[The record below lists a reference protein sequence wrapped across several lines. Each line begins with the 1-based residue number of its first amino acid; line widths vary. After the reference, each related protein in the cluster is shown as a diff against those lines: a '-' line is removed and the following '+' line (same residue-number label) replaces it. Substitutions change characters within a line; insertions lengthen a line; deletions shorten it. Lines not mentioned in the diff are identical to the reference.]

1 MARRIAR
8 FHTVETLSF
17 IRTWVAALWLAIAVM
32 ATALV
37 VSTPALA
44 SESETGGVTP
54 ASSATVDPAPS
65 YATLRLDS
73 VAASVPADGVG
84 LVTISGTIAGVHGE
98 PLDRDAD
105 IMLTTSL
112 GSFAGADFGP
122 AALGFH
128 VIARHGAFQA
138 VLRAPTVSG
147 MAIVNA
153 YSGKVA
159 AQTLVRFTT
168 ALRPN
173 IAAGALDLHLGPKV
187 SNFYAPFDHFLT
199 NGSYA
204 PYQLTAFTQG
214 AIGQTQLTAALDN
227 QAPINGDCS
236 GLTPIY
242 GSTHELTACR
252 PKYPIYGDSSDAV
265 HLANSSDNVYVRLE
279 HNRDFVQWGDYD
291 TSEFASLG
299 QTYAALMTSFHGA
312 KANYGFGKL
321 DLTGLYATNMQAF
334 QRDIIAPDG
343 TSGAYYLSRRLV
355 VPGSQSVSLELEKL
369 DRPGT
374 EVSVKRLVPGVDYD
388 LNPISGSL
396 LFRQPIERTL
406 IDPKSGVTLVQHIV
420 ASYQYDGGQGADGIG
435 GRLQYNWSG
444 VKLNPSAFGIS
455 SFNENMGARKYAL
468 HSADIAVAQGADS
481 RLLAEYAHSHLL
493 PEASAA
499 MSGDAYRVEEHIG
512 GRSRFVGDAYVTHS
526 DAGFANDATSQSFV
540 PGQTRYALNTD
551 DRASERTT
559 LSLFGSL
566 ERDRGTAPAVLT
578 SPVDYLNP
586 GTSTPPGS
594 QVDTRLG
601 TIGASLEE
609 KLGAASL
616 RLALSANSYSNYLQP
631 SLNTNSTQGLARV
644 LAPLGPRFSALGE
657 VDSTLSGPSTALY
670 PGREALGVS
679 YKVAEGVLLGAT
691 MQALHGGSFGDRHF
705 TSLDAVVDRH
715 LDKFTELT
723 TKYSLVNGM
732 GGFTAQQEIG
742 LNSRLPISKHVRAD
756 IGYENATGS
765 LFNLTAAGLQFAQP
779 YAVSTNTAGLG
790 ITGGTSY
797 HVGAELIGVK
807 DFLASARLEQS
818 ASSYGTNTV
827 VHVSAAGI
835 INVAN
840 KLLASYDREAAA
852 NQLLG
857 GMPPSSELNVGFA
870 LRDPRADNHN
880 WLLSYQFQDNPGLL
894 PTQLLTPGQIVQQ
907 NQLLANRNIVA
918 QAATVSIEGIEGVSP
933 RFELYGKFATRNQR
947 TQVSPA
953 VTSGSTIQFLQARAR
968 YLIGQRYDVS
978 GELRQIL
985 SNSGG
990 FHESGFVWQAG
1001 YLTSPETRAALGF
1014 SGGKIDQTVFDS
1026 GREHNGVFLDFT
1038 MRIHQ
1043 LWRHD

>member
-1 MARRIAR
+1 MSRRSVRLHI
-8 FHTVETLSF
+8 T
-17 IRTWVAALWLAIAVM
+17 IGAIVM
-32 ATALV
+32 ALV
-37 VSTPALA
+37 VSMPALA
-44 SESETGGVTP
+44 SESETGGVNA
-54 ASSATVDPAPS
+54 ASSATMNAAPS
-65 YATLRLDS
+65 DATLRLDA
-73 VAASVPADGVG
+73 VGASVPADGVG
-84 LVTISGTIAGVHGE
+84 LVTISGNVLGVHGE
-98 PLDRDAD
+98 PLDQDAD

-112 GSFAGADFGP
+112 GSFAGADADS

-147 MAIVNA
+147 SAIVNA
-153 YSGKVA
+153 YSGKLA
-159 AQTLVRFTT
+159 ARTLVRFTT

-173 IAAGALDLHLGPKV
+173 IAAGALDLHLGPKI

-199 NGSYA
+199 DGGYA

-214 AIGQTQLTAALDN
+214 AVGQTQLTAAIDN

-252 PKYPIYGDSSDAV
+252 PKYAIYGDSSDAL

-279 HNRDFVQWGDYD
+279 HNRDFLQWGDYD
-291 TSEFASLG
+291 TGEFSSLG

-321 DLTGLYATNMQAF
+321 DLTGLYATNVQAF

-355 VPGSQSVSLELEKL
+355 VPGSENVSLELELL
-369 DRPGT
+369 DRPGSV
-374 EVSVKRLVPGVDYD
+374 VSVKRLSPGVDYELD
-388 LNPISGSL
+388 PISGSL
-396 LFRQPIERTL
+396 LFRQPVERTL
-406 IDPKSGVTLVQHIV
+406 IDPRSGATLVQHIV
-420 ASYQYDGGQGADGIG
+420 VSYQFDGGQGANGIG
-435 GRLQYNWSG
+435 GRLQYDWSG

-455 SFNENMGARKYAL
+455 SFNENMGARKYSL
-468 HSADIAVAQGADS
+468 NSADVAVAQGADS
-481 RLLAEYAHSHLL
+481 RLLAEYARSSLL
-493 PEASAA
+493 PEDSAA
-499 MSGDAYRVEEHIG
+499 TSGSAYRVEERIG
-512 GRSRFVGDAYVTHS
+512 GRSRVVGDAYVTHS

-540 PGQTRYALNTD
+540 PGQTRYAFSAD
-551 DRASERTT
+551 DRASARTT
-559 LSLFGSL
+559 LSLFGDL
-566 ERDRGTAPAVLT
+566 ERDIGTAPAVLT

-586 GTSTPPGS
+586 GTITPPGS
-594 QVDTRLG
+594 PIDTRLA
-601 TIGASLEE
+601 TFGASVEQS
-609 KLGAASL
+609 LGIASL
-616 RLALSANSYSNYLQP
+616 RLALSANSYSDYLQR
-631 SLNTNSTQGLARV
+631 SLNTNSTQGTARV
-644 LAPLGPRFSALGE
+644 IVPLGLRFSALGE

-679 YKVAEGVLLGAT
+679 YKVADGVLLGAT

-723 TKYSLVNGM
+723 TKYSLVNGI

-742 LNSRLPISKHVRAD
+742 LNSRLPVSKHVRAD

-857 GMPPSSELNVGFA
+857 GMPPSTDLNLGFA
-870 LRDPRADNHN
+870 VRDPRSDKRN
-880 WLLSYQFQDNPGLL
+880 WLLSYEFQDNPGLL

-907 NQLLANRNIVA
+907 NQLLANSNIVA
-918 QAATVSIEGIEGVSP
+918 QAATASIEGIEGVSP
-933 RFELYGKFATRNQR
+933 RLELYGKFASRHQLTE
-947 TQVSPA
+947 VSP
-953 VTSGSTIQFLQARAR
+953 TSASASTIQFLQARAR

-985 SNSGG
+985 SNTAGY
-990 FHESGFVWQAG
+990 HESGFVWEAG
-1001 YLTSPETRAALGF
+1001 YLTSAETRAALGY
-1014 SGGKIDQTVFDS
+1014 SGGKIDQTIFDS
-1026 GREHNGVFLDFT
+1026 GRSHNGVFVDFT

-1043 LWRHD
+1043 LWHHE